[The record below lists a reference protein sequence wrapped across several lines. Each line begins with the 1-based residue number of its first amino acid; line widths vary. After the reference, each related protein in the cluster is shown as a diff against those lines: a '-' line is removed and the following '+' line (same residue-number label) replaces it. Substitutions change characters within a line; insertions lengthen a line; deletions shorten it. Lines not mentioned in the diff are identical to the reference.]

1 MNELFSIFVVQSLLW
16 IVLLFFLFRLIKIN
30 GKLKEKTGQLIGK
43 LDSTNKGESMYPE
56 LLRIGNFAI
65 SSF

>member
-1 MNELFSIFVVQSLLW
+1 MKEILMNELFSIFVVQSLLW

-43 LDSTNKGESMYPE
+43 LDSTNKGE
-56 LLRIGNFAI
+56 
-65 SSF
+65 